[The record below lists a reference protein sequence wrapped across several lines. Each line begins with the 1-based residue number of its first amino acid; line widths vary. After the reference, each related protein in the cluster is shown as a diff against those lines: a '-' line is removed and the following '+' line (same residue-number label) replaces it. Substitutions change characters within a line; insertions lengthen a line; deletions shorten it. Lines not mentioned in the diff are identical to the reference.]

1 MTRRAAALTLTGLS
15 LLLGAL
21 ALTLAGYFASG
32 GAGDA
37 ATAPQQWT
45 PHSSLVPLGSAQP
58 IEGGTRIVLDH
69 QGRAVIA
76 LPAAGIELASYP
88 YLRVAFGDAPAPP
101 LSRLLV
107 RAVRGAIGHWLAR
120 SEDVAPRDTWF
131 YLGAAPQWRGKL
143 VRVELFLLGVPGQ
156 TVTIHTIGLYP
167 RSASHAL
174 QSLLSAWSSAGPWR
188 QSSVN
193 QHTGGRL
200 DGSLLYP
207 LPAAALLAAFALTAC
222 ALAPR
227 LFPGFKGLRWPAA
240 GGIVLFCWLLLDALW
255 QWQLLQRL
263 HTAREQF
270 ASGSNTEK
278 LLAGPDRELFAISRA
293 VKQALAGKPARVLV
307 SAREEYRGMRLA
319 YYLYPLNVFWE
330 RGGPPL
336 PDPALLRAGDYI
348 LLLQPSDIGLDR
360 SAGLLRLPDRRTVPV
375 KPVLMA
381 DTGVL
386 VQVL

>member
-1 MTRRAAALTLTGLS
+1 MNRRAAVLTLTGLS

-21 ALTLAGYFASG
+21 ASVLTGYLASG
-32 GAGDA
+32 AGGDA
-37 ATAPQQWT
+37 ATAPHLWT
-45 PHSSLVPLGSAQP
+45 LRSSLVPLGSAQP
-58 IEGGTRIVLDH
+58 IEGATRIVLDNH
-69 QGRAVIA
+69 GRAVIA
-76 LPAAGIELASYP
+76 LPAAGIDPASYP
-88 YLRVAFGDAPAPP
+88 YLRVAFGDTPAPP
-101 LSRLLV
+101 LARLLV
-107 RAVRGAIGHWLAR
+107 RAVRGAAGHWLAR

-131 YLGAAPQWRGKL
+131 YLGTAPQWHGAL
-143 VRVELFLLGVPGQ
+143 ARVELFLLGAPDQ

-174 QSLLSAWSSAGPWR
+174 QSLLSAWTSAGPWR
-188 QSSVN
+188 HSSVN

-207 LPAAALLAAFALTAC
+207 LPAAALLAAFALAAC
-222 ALAPR
+222 ALLPR
-227 LFPGFKGLRWPAA
+227 LFPGFRGLRWPAA
-240 GGIVLFCWLLLDALW
+240 GGIVLLCWLLLDTLW

-270 ASGSNTEK
+270 AGSSNTEK

-293 VKQALAGKPARVLV
+293 VKQALADRPARVLV
-307 SAREEYRGMRLA
+307 SARDGYRGMRLA

-330 RGGPPL
+330 REGPPL

-348 LLLQPSDIGLDR
+348 LLLQPSDVGFDR
-360 SAGLLRLPDRRTVPV
+360 SAGLLHLPDRRTVPV
-375 KPVLMA
+375 QPVLIT